1 MRRYIIGALLALS
14 TLCSC
19 VLDYGSSARPEDVND
34 ILYSRVRS
42 YISAVK
48 DQSRFVILTDVLQN
62 GSEAELQFV
71 KSRYFDGY
79 KITVLEDRVIL
90 WRDHENSFS
99 RYVIMTDKKPLS
111 EGGEWSVLLENELST
126 AKKLSSVKGVVGA
139 ERSFTIYY
147 DRDSNNEDT
156 QIELTVEYIV
166 ATEQTNIIATE
177 FSGEGTILGDND
189 EYIINFNIH
198 DDDPI
203 IYRESLY
210 QSSFLGM
217 IDISYKDFI
226 DNKTREFTASVNPYG
241 PTYQ

>member
-1 MRRYIIGALLALS
+1 M
-14 TLCSC
+14 
-19 VLDYGSSARPEDVND
+19 
-34 ILYSRVRS
+34 
-42 YISAVK
+42 
-48 DQSRFVILTDVLQN
+48 
-62 GSEAELQFV
+62 
-71 KSRYFDGY
+71 
-79 KITVLEDRVIL
+79 
-90 WRDHENSFS
+90 
-99 RYVIMTDKKPLS
+99 
-111 EGGEWSVLLENELST
+111 
-126 AKKLSSVKGVVGA
+126 GA

-166 ATEQTNIIATE
+166 ATEETNIIATE

-189 EYIINFNIH
+189 EYIINFNFH

-203 IYRESLY
+203 IYRENLY

-226 DNKTREFTASVNPYG
+226 DNKTREFTVSANPYG

>member
-79 KITVLEDRVIL
+79 KISVLEDRVIL

-99 RYVIMTDKKPLS
+99 RYVVMTDKKPLS
-111 EGGEWSVLLENELST
+111 EGGEWSVLLENELS
-126 AKKLSSVKGVVGA
+126 
-139 ERSFTIYY
+139 
-147 DRDSNNEDT
+147 
-156 QIELTVEYIV
+156 
-166 ATEQTNIIATE
+166 
-177 FSGEGTILGDND
+177 
-189 EYIINFNIH
+189 
-198 DDDPI
+198 
-203 IYRESLY
+203 
-210 QSSFLGM
+210 
-217 IDISYKDFI
+217 
-226 DNKTREFTASVNPYG
+226 KTRRCGGQSDQQGRSQRNDHCHAQHQGIPRRHHHFRRHVQRRCHCSLRQLY
-241 PTYQ
+241 